1 MSEFRDQ
8 IAQYRAA
15 IEEFLQGKFC
25 EDLPQKR
32 LFDAMRYSLLAGGK
46 RIRPVLTLEFCRI
59 CGGDWRGALPF
70 ACALEMIHTYSLIHD
85 DLPCM
90 DNDDYRRGRLT
101 NHKVFGEALAVLAG
115 DGLLTAAFETAAS
128 AATDPAVTVKAIRI
142 LADGLDRHS
151 RVKAIRIL
159 AEQAGELGMVGGQVL
174 DMDAEEQELTEQG
187 IYDIQ
192 CRKTG
197 ALIQAACQ
205 IGVVA
210 AGGTQ
215 QQLDAAKTY
224 AQNLGLAFQ
233 IRDDM
238 LDVLGD
244 AAKLGKAT
252 HVDENKNTFVR
263 LYGIGACSKM
273 IESETKTA
281 IDALGCFENSDFLVE
296 MARQLALREY

>member
-59 CGGDWRGALPF
+59 CGGDWRSALPF

-128 AATDPAVTVKAIRI
+128 AATDPA
-142 LADGLDRHS
+142 
-151 RVKAIRIL
+151 
-159 AEQAGELGMVGGQVL
+159 VL

>member
-15 IEEFLQGKFC
+15 IEEFLQGQFC

-59 CGGDWRGALPF
+59 CGGDWRSALPF

-142 LADGLDRHS
+142 LA
-151 RVKAIRIL
+151 
-159 AEQAGELGMVGGQVL
+159 EQAGELGMVGGQVL

-210 AGGTQ
+210 ASGTQ

-238 LDVLGD
+238 LDVISTESE
-244 AAKLGKAT
+244 LGKPIGSDAR
-252 HVDENKNTFVR
+252 EGKNTFMA
-263 LYGIGACSKM
+263 LYGLERCGAYVH
-273 IESETKTA
+273 ELSEQA
-281 IDALGCFENSDFLVE
+281 AAAVDGAFADSAFLQ
-296 MARQLALREY
+296 QLSRSLADRKN

>member
-15 IEEFLQGKFC
+15 IEEFLQGQFC

-59 CGGDWRGALPF
+59 CGGDWRSALPF

-90 DNDDYRRGRLT
+90 DNDDLRRGKPT
-101 NHKVFGEALAVLAG
+101 NHVVFGECTATLAG
-115 DGLLTAAFETAAS
+115 DALQAEAFRTILS
-128 AATDPAVTVKAIRI
+128 TTLPAEVRAECAR
-142 LADGLDRHS
+142 L
-151 RVKAIRIL
+151 L
-159 AEQAGELGMVGGQVL
+159 AEAAGENGICGG
-174 DMDAEEQELTEQG
+174 
-187 IYDIQ
+187 
-192 CRKTG
+192 
-197 ALIQAACQ
+197 
-205 IGVVA
+205 
-210 AGGTQ
+210 
-215 QQLDAAKTY
+215 QQLDMEGEGKVLTKEELMDINDRKTSAMIYAACLMGVTCGGGNERQREAAAKY
-224 AQNLGLAFQ
+224 AKALGLAFQ